1 MGEFGDLVLAMEGD
15 EHVVNQR
22 LLIGPNIATGDWTP
36 EMVWNTGFVDTF
48 STNLAYLAVEQYAH
62 LVLPYLMS

>member
-1 MGEFGDLVLAMEGD
+1 VGEFGELVTAMEGD

-48 STNLAYLAVEQYAH
+48 SSNLAYLAVEQ
-62 LVLPYLMS
+62 

>member
-1 MGEFGDLVLAMEGD
+1 MGEFGELVLAMDGD

-48 STNLAYLAVEQYAH
+48 SSNLAYLAVEQ
-62 LVLPYLMS
+62 